1 MNSFFSF
8 LFGKN
13 KVVDVHSNINE
24 LKDTMEILEKKCTML
39 EKKIQQE
46 EQNAK
51 QYIQQKNKNAAIV
64 CLKRKQLY
72 QSQIDSFQ
80 NQKNNVETMIFKL
93 EEAIINKQTIS
104 SLQKTNTV
112 FKELSSN
119 MSVSHVENT
128 MDTIQDTMH
137 DFNEITNVLSSPIST
152 EVIDEDEL
160 LSEFLEENMDVFHT
174 PIIKKEEKKQQ
185 EQEEKEN
192 EEEELKKLE
201 ASMN

>member
-1 MNSFFSF
+1 MNSFFDF
-8 LFGKN
+8 LFGKKKN
-13 KVVDVHSNINE
+13 GDVHSNMNE
-24 LKDTMEILEKKCTML
+24 LKDTMEILEKKCSML

-51 QYIQQKNKNAAIV
+51 QYIQQKNKNAAIA

-72 QSQIDSFQ
+72 QTQIDSFQ

-104 SLQKTNTV
+104 SLQKTNSV

-128 MDTIQDTMH
+128 IDDIQNTMQ
-137 DFNEITNVLSSPIST
+137 DFNEITNVLSSPISS

-174 PIIKKEEKKQQ
+174 PIIKKEEKQ
-185 EQEEKEN
+185 EDEED
-192 EEEELKKLE
+192 LKKLE
-201 ASMN
+201 ASMNV